1 MRRTTSPIFRWV
13 RGSATVGIKAKGAG
27 CAQLVVETP
36 EKLPRSPKIFILAM
50 PKEVVLENGANSDI
64 CPPGGP

>member
-1 MRRTTSPIFRWV
+1 M
-13 RGSATVGIKAKGAG
+13 GIKAKGAG